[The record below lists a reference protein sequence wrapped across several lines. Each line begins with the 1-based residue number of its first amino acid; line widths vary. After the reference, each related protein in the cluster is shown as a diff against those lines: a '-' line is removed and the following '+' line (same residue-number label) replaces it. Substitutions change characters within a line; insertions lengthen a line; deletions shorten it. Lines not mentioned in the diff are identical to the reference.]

1 MSFQLVSTIFIAVAL
16 AMDAF
21 SVSITKGFTQKDLI
35 KSQIFYYGLFFGFF
49 QFLMPLLGYLCGSTV
64 ASLVS
69 AVAPWIGFILLL
81 AIGLNMI
88 RESFGDEEEVTD
100 KFSIKEVT
108 LLAIATRHLLL
119 V

>member
-21 SVSITKGFTQKDLI
+21 SVSITKGFTQKDLNR
-35 KSQIFYYGLFFGFF
+35 SQIFYYGLFFGFF

-69 AVAPWIGFILLL
+69 AVASVLSVFLELQLITLINIKAAIITFLIICSKLILNNYL
-81 AIGLNMI
+81 
-88 RESFGDEEEVTD
+88 
-100 KFSIKEVT
+100 SI
-108 LLAIATRHLLL
+108 
-119 V
+119 